1 MDRQPRPRPLALK
14 SDPPVPLEATRLD
27 PDVYRAP
34 SFSWASMDTQIQF
47 EARDEDETE
56 DDAAILIDVVE
67 AKAMVAGLNPLG
79 EVGDGWIVL
88 CAPVVEGTLVALKQG
103 TALKLRVG
111 GSEGFVGVCPDS
123 LLVETDVSFGDRGA
137 RCRVERC
144 GGQGKERRTLR
155 SRRRLS
161 AWL

>member
-1 MDRQPRPRPLALK
+1 MDA
-14 SDPPVPLEATRLD
+14 
-27 PDVYRAP
+27 
-34 SFSWASMDTQIQF
+34 QIQF

-88 CAPVVEGTLVALKQG
+88 CAPVVEGMLVALKQG
-103 TALKLRVG
+103 TTLKLGVG

-123 LLVETDVSFGDRGA
+123 LLVETNVSFGDRGSEA
-137 RCRVERC
+137 RSGTVRRAREGEAYSPFKAKVKCLAVKCDVGGSMSGIVCKCQRC
-144 GGQGKERRTLR
+144 LR
-155 SRRRLS
+155 ENGVSHLWTKRF
-161 AWL
+161 ATVKIV